1 MKDLWLLIPVK
12 PFRESKSRLAPVMD
26 VGERAALS
34 RQLLEESL
42 ALAQQS
48 GLFAGIL
55 VVSRDQTAL
64 SIARRAG
71 VGSLD
76 ETGLRVAGGVSA
88 AAQSQFPPF
97 MHAGGAYRQRS
108 SALPIPAAALDDRD
122 AASASFSA
130 HDIHPEARLN
140 RALTAGQAYAQSLG
154 AAAILVLP
162 ADLPLLTLE
171 DLRALVAPLQETD
184 SMRPA
189 LVLAPSHDRGTNALL
204 LRPPGVV
211 PFAFG
216 PQSFDRHRALAQ
228 AAGCAVSIVHTPSL
242 TYDIDFPEDLWGED
256 LGI

>member
-34 RQLLEESL
+34 RQLLEDTL

-48 GLFAGIL
+48 GLFAAIL

-64 SIARRAG
+64 AIARRAG

-88 AAQSQFPPF
+88 KGVSAAAQSQFPPAV
-97 MHAGGAYRQRS
+97 HAGSG
-108 SALPIPAAALDDRD
+108 LPARAAEIENRD
-122 AASASFSA
+122 AASSSFSA
-130 HDIHPEARLN
+130 HDLHPEARLN
-140 RALTAGQAYAQSLG
+140 RALTAGQAHAKSLG

-162 ADLPLLTLE
+162 ADLPLLTLD
-171 DLRALVAPLQETD
+171 DLRALVTPLQEPDPT
-184 SMRPA
+184 RPA

-216 PQSFDRHRALAQ
+216 PRSFDRHRALAQ